1 MQYEK
6 QVTEQDIQR
15 IKDRLAK
22 YQLEILHDDGLY
34 RHLYY
39 SWPSDPYGRNNC
51 SFHVITAPNTVTIY
65 GDWMNAYTL
74 HREPDM
80 LRDFLNVSR
89 VDYSYW
95 AEKLDMANKHNSI
108 KSIDEE
114 LFMREVEEYLNEYY
128 DDDEEKAENYLEQ
141 IRDIIQFDS
150 AYAHPITQ
158 LLDIKFWET
167 DYSDTNATDIFDYE
181 DTFGEHYTHEWVRV
195 CLALQ
200 WAANTYCAKVSD
212 TTKQAGCLK

>member
-6 QVTEQDIQR
+6 QVTRQNIQN

-22 YQLEILHDDGLY
+22 YQLEILHEDGLY
-34 RHLYY
+34 RHLYC
-39 SWPSDPYGRNNC
+39 SWPDDPYGHGNC

-80 LRDFLNVSR
+80 LRDFCSVNH
-89 VDYSYW
+89 VDYQYW
-95 AEKLDMANKHNSI
+95 AEKLDMANKHNTIESV
-108 KSIDEE
+108 SEE
-114 LFMREVEEYLNEYY
+114 LFVQEVSEWLDESGYDAETRIHYLQ
-128 DDDEEKAENYLEQ
+128 Q
-141 IRDIIQFDS
+141 IQDAIQFDP
-150 AYAHPITQ
+150 AYAHPMAQ

-181 DTFGEHYTHEWVRV
+181 DTFGEHYTHEWVRT